1 MHLDVKCL
9 PFNSR
14 GVVEI
19 GDVTAVS
26 IDTEGRSGNPYPPGK
41 LQVNGNYW
49 PTNIGA
55 NDATLTWKHRNR
67 FTLFDLG
74 GIVQQDADNQGTAE
88 GSYTVE
94 VLLDG
99 VVQGNRTQTGI
110 TGTTFTYTLAQNA
123 ADDPGGTKLVSFR
136 ITPVNG
142 SLTGRARTTDEF
154 AMG

>member
-1 MHLDVKCL
+1 MDLDVKCL

-14 GVVEI
+14 GTVAI
-19 GDVTAVS
+19 GDVTMVS
-26 IDTEGRSGNPYPPGK
+26 ITTAARASKPSPPGK
-41 LQVNGNYW
+41 VQVNGSYW

-55 NDATLTWKHRNR
+55 ADAVLTWKHRNR
-67 FTLFDLG
+67 HTLFALG
-74 GIVQQDADNQGTAE
+74 GIVQQDADSQGAVE
-88 GSYTVE
+88 GTYTVE

-99 VVQGNRTQTGI
+99 VVQAPRTQTGL
-110 TGTTFTYTLAQNA
+110 TSLTFTYTLAQNA

-142 SLTGRARTTDEF
+142 SVEGRARTTDQF